1 MLPQKKAS
9 GDGQKYLEYEFEMKN
24 GSLKPTKGALKSAQV
39 SLISVTIVRIFY
51 ATLACTNNYMGQN
64 VKYDVNKYF

>member
-9 GDGQKYLEYEFEMKN
+9 GDGRKYLEYEFEMKN
-24 GSLKPTKGALKSAQV
+24 GSLKPTKGVLKSAQV
-39 SLISVTIVRIFY
+39 SLVSVTIVRIFH
-51 ATLACTNNYMGQN
+51 ATLACTNNYIGQN